1 MRVRSLMQMVSKLHD
16 FAEGMF
22 TLSRSDQSHAQVLNL
37 PRYGSTGKAVSTRN
51 RNQIG
56 IVVQP

>member
-1 MRVRSLMQMVSKLHD
+1 MQMVSRLHD

-37 PRYGSTGKAVSTRN
+37 PRYGSTGKFVSTRN